1 MENNDTS
8 DAVIIVVAH
17 KTKKETVLVV
27 ERSKTDEWKP
37 LHWSL
42 PGGHIMKGETPYFAA
57 KRELK
62 EETGLEAK
70 EISICTVKNGK
81 NGKLYLYFCEEWSGE
96 VNLNFE
102 HSDYKWIEYDKLDEI
117 SKRTPDLKSFIR
129 QALDIPLGY

>member
-1 MENNDTS
+1 MESNDTS
-8 DAVIIVVAH
+8 DAVIIVVVH
-17 KTKKETVLVV
+17 KTKNETVLVV

-62 EETGLEAK
+62 EETGIEAK
-70 EISICTVKNGK
+70 NISICTVKNGK
-81 NGKLYLYFCEEWSGE
+81 NGKMYIYFCNDWNGE
-96 VNLNFE
+96 IELNFE
-102 HSDYKWIEYDKLDEI
+102 HSDYKWVEYDKLEEL
-117 SKRTPDLKSFIR
+117 SKTTPDLKSFVR

>member
-1 MENNDTS
+1 MESNDTS

-62 EETGLEAK
+62 EETGIEAK
-70 EISICTVKNGK
+70 NISICTVKNGK
-81 NGKLYLYFCEEWSGE
+81 NGKMYIYFCNDWNGE
-96 VNLNFE
+96 IELNFE
-102 HSDYKWIEYDKLDEI
+102 HSDYKWVEYDKLEEL
-117 SKRTPDLKSFIR
+117 SKTTPDLKSFVR

>member
-1 MENNDTS
+1 MESNDTS

-70 EISICTVKNGK
+70 DISICTVKNGK
-81 NGKLYLYFCEEWSGE
+81 NGKLYIYYCDQWSGE
-96 VNLNFE
+96 INLNFE
-102 HSDYKWIEYDKLDEI
+102 HSDHKWVEYDKVEEL
-117 SKRTPDLKSFIR
+117 SKTTPDLKNFIR
-129 QALDIPLGY
+129 QALDIPIGY

>member
-1 MENNDTS
+1 MESNDTS

-42 PGGHIMKGETPYFAA
+42 PGGHIQKNETPYFAA

-70 EISICTVKNGK
+70 DISICTVKNGT
-81 NGKLYLYFCEEWSGE
+81 NGKMYIYHCEEWSGE
-96 VNLNFE
+96 VKLNFE
-102 HSDYKWIEYDKLDEI
+102 HSDYKWVEYDKLDEL
-117 SKRTPDLKSFIR
+117 SKTTPDLKNFVR
-129 QALDIPLGY
+129 QALDIPQGY

>member
-1 MENNDTS
+1 MESNDTS

-62 EETGLEAK
+62 EETGLKAK
-70 EISICTVKNGK
+70 EIAYCSTKNGK
-81 NGKLYLYFCEEWSGE
+81 NGKMYIYLCDDWDGE
-96 VNLNFE
+96 VELNFE
-102 HSDYKWIEYDKLDEI
+102 HSDYKWVEYDKLEEL
-117 SKRTPDLKSFIR
+117 SKTTPDLKSFVR

>member
-1 MENNDTS
+1 MESNDTS

-70 EISICTVKNGK
+70 DISICTVKNGK
-81 NGKLYLYFCEEWSGE
+81 NGKMYIYFCDKWSGE

-102 HSDYKWIEYDKLDEI
+102 HSDYKWVEYDKLEELVK
-117 SKRTPDLKSFIR
+117 STPDLKNFVR

>member
-1 MENNDTS
+1 MESNDTS

-27 ERSKTDEWKP
+27 QRSKTDEWKP

-70 EISICTVKNGK
+70 HVTYYSTKNGK
-81 NGKLYLYFCEEWSGE
+81 NGKMYLYLCEDWEGE
-96 VNLNFE
+96 IKLNFE
-102 HSDYKWIEYDKLDEI
+102 HSDHKWVQYDKLEEL
-117 SKRTPDLKSFIR
+117 SRTTPDLKSFIR

>member
-1 MENNDTS
+1 MESNDTS

-70 EISICTVKNGK
+70 DISICTVKNGK
-81 NGKLYLYFCEEWSGE
+81 NGKMYIYFCEEWSGD
-96 VNLNFE
+96 VKLNFE
-102 HSDYKWIEYDKLDEI
+102 HSDYKWVEYDKLEELAK
-117 SKRTPDLKSFIR
+117 STPDLKSFVR